1 MSCGSQFS
9 HCRIFFLTELPDIFS
24 SGLYSTFVFQKPDPD
39 AMPTIL
45 TPNLPDPEN
54 AQEVVCSAFSTV
66 DFLLYVMCVNCS
78 EIAGMPPEAAGISG
92 RWKGLRA
99 SDADRYDSH
108 GMVRR
113 VSLVVP
119 GPADISGHRRG
130 SDADCNSHG
139 SCEEHPWSSACRCE
153 ALEFTDEYLGIG
165 AWLNLELAM
174 CILCIYAGYLGVS
187 VALGPSVT
195 RLAFGGPSD
204 VQTIIACA
212 GSSTPRVLD
221 VFGGVESASCTDAF
235 LLRTGFLMLKSTA
248 CGKCDFCIII
258 RERRDVCTLRFHWLD
273 DTCG

>member
-1 MSCGSQFS
+1 
-9 HCRIFFLTELPDIFS
+9 
-24 SGLYSTFVFQKPDPD
+24 
-39 AMPTIL
+39 MPTIL

-54 AQEVVCSAFSTV
+54 AQEVGCLRRQQASV
-66 DFLLYVMCVNCS
+66 DDGKGSEPQMLIDMIPMEWSEGYLWSSPGLL
-78 EIAGMPPEAAGISG
+78 ISVDIEG
-92 RWKGLRA
+92 AQMLIVIPMDRA
-99 SDADRYDSH
+99 KSIL
-108 GMVRR
+108 G
-113 VSLVVP
+113 P
-119 GPADISGHRRG
+119 GPADGRMEYKSFIPSFHRVQHVR
-130 SDADCNSHG
+130 
-139 SCEEHPWSSACRCE
+139 
-153 ALEFTDEYLGIG
+153 I
-165 AWLNLELAM
+165 
-174 CILCIYAGYLGVS
+174 VS